1 MNGIVHM
8 VCKILRN
15 VMASSAEAE
24 LVSLFVNAQDAAP
37 IRTKSIEMNHPQPPT
52 PIKVDN
58 STVVGIANEFIKQK
72 MSKAMAM

>member
-37 IRTKSIEMNHPQPPT
+37 IRTTSIEMNHPQPPT